1 MQGTIRR
8 PFNAQRVI
16 HSVTPAF
23 QAQSPIVT
31 PESVNGSSER
41 RTQQEPPQKS
51 ALVKDDGI
59 MIL

>member
-1 MQGTIRR
+1 MPGESFILWPQHFKHEALIMTL
-8 PFNAQRVI
+8 
-16 HSVTPAF
+16 
-23 QAQSPIVT
+23 
-31 PESVNGSSER
+31 ESVNGGSER